1 MARFNRFTQ
10 GVLQDIKTLGWFV
23 LLLSLFRL
31 AFIMIFSDQLN
42 ESVTMVDWLLTMWYG
57 FRISLKTAG
66 LFMAMGFFLI
76 TVPYVLWSKWPRRL
90 LRCMLA
96 YIGTI
101 LFTLLFFIRI
111 PYFTIFN
118 SGFNRMLING
128 ANDDWYAI
136 FMTAIDTYGLLWRL
150 PLALVIGFI
159 LGWCAWRW
167 VDYECSR
174 TTAWLKKL
182 EPISKQS
189 LIIRT
194 LSIIIILAISAV
206 FLRFGG
212 AFSYSR
218 SINWENAGRLSSQVL
233 NEAILDDG
241 QALYRVYASEKRL
254 AKAVKLN
261 ISKNQLKEYIANS
274 GGNPKATTIDGAF
287 THTVSVPKLAEQPKT
302 VVLILGESYALW
314 PFLDTFKG
322 PGDYLVSEGKAL
334 AQSPHSLFLQGL
346 AHGTGTMPAVNGY
359 VTGLPSTGLYENYEK
374 ESYKE
379 KYGFGIAAT
388 MKRLGYKTVFWYGGF
403 GAWQDVRNFVLAQ
416 NFDEFH
422 DVGSFSQ
429 KSGNAWGVPDKVLF
443 NEVETYMKAHSGE
456 KVFHFI
462 LTTSNHPPYDI
473 DLDVAG
479 FDAQK
484 VMNTDIKELPEDSK
498 RIIELGHIWYADQ
511 MMGHFVKNTQK
522 IDPNTLFVITGD
534 HGERFTFAKEV
545 DRRTNSGIPIIFYGA
560 GIDSNWLVDSSGEF
574 NASNVSNTSSFS
586 SMFAS
591 SLQIA
596 PTLAELVGRPGDTY
610 ESLVPSIFNQSSFV
624 FNHELWLDS
633 EGYHE
638 QKDGLA
644 EKYKQTIDELL
655 TIAIWRVKRGNELN

>member
-1 MARFNRFTQ
+1 MLRFNRFTQ
-10 GVLQDIKTLGWFV
+10 GVLQDVKTLGWFIV
-23 LLLSLFRL
+23 LLSVFRL
-31 AFIMIFSDQLN
+31 IFVVIFSNQLN
-42 ESVTMVDWLLTMWYG
+42 ESVTITDWLLTMWYG
-57 FRISLKTAG
+57 LRISLKTAG
-66 LFMAMGFFLI
+66 LFMALGFFLI
-76 TVPYVLWSKWPRRL
+76 TVPYVVWSKWPRRY
-90 LRCMLA
+90 LRGFLA
-96 YIGTI
+96 YGGTI
-101 LFTLLFFIRI
+101 LFTLLFFVRI
-111 PYFTIFN
+111 PYFAIFN
-118 SGFNRMLING
+118 SSFNRMLING

-136 FMTAIDTYGLLWRL
+136 LVTAIDTYGLLWRL
-150 PLALVIGFI
+150 PLALVVGLL

-167 VDYECSR
+167 IDYQCLR
-174 TTAWLKKL
+174 TTAWLEAL
-182 EPISKQS
+182 SPTSNTS
-189 LIIRT
+189 LWSRT
-194 LSIIIILAISAV
+194 IGILLILAISAV

-212 AFSYSR
+212 AFTYSN
-218 SINWENAGRLSSQVL
+218 SINWENAGRLPSQVL

-254 AKAVKLN
+254 AQAFKLD
-261 ISKNQLKEYIANS
+261 ISETELKEYIAAN
-274 GGNPKATTIDGAF
+274 GGNPKSATIDTAF
-287 THTVSVPKLAEQPKT
+287 THTIGTPRLQEQPKT
-302 VVLILGESYALW
+302 VVLVLGESYALW

-429 KSGNAWGVPDKVLF
+429 KSGNAWGVPDGVLF
-443 NEVETYMKAHSGE
+443 KEVEAYMAAHKGE

-479 FDAQK
+479 FDPSK
-484 VMNTDIKELPEDSK
+484 VMNTGIKELPEDSE

-511 MMGHFVKNTQK
+511 MMGQFVKKAQTV
-522 IDPNTLFVITGD
+522 DPQTLFVITGD

-560 GIDSNWLVDSSGEF
+560 GIDANWLASHKDGNESGT
-574 NASNVSNTSSFS
+574 SNSPLA
-586 SMFAS
+586 FAS
-591 SLQIA
+591 SLQII

-610 ESLVPSIFNQSSFV
+610 ESLVPSIFDQGSFV
-624 FNHELWLDS
+624 FNHELWLDQT
-633 EGYHE
+633 GYHE
-638 QKDGLA
+638 QKEGLPA
-644 EKYKQTIDELL
+644 MYKQKIDELR
-655 TIAIWRVKRGNELN
+655 TIAIWRVKRGNVLN

>member
-10 GVLQDIKTLGWFV
+10 GVLQDIKLLGWYIV
-23 LLLSLFRL
+23 LLSLFRL
-31 AFIMIFSDQLN
+31 AFIIIFSDQLN
-42 ESVTMVDWLLTMWYG
+42 EAVGITDWLLTMWYG
-57 FRISLKTAG
+57 LRISLKTAG
-66 LFMAMGFFLI
+66 LFMAIGFFLI
-76 TVPYVLWSKWPRRL
+76 TVPYALWKRWPCRF
-90 LRCMLA
+90 LRGLLA
-96 YIGTI
+96 YGGTI
-101 LFTLLFFIRI
+101 VFTLLFFVRI

-136 FMTAIDTYGLLWRL
+136 LMTAIDTYGLLWRL
-150 PLALVIGFI
+150 PIALIVGFA

-167 VDYECSR
+167 VDYQCPR
-174 TTAWLKKL
+174 TTAWLQALCPSSKK
-182 EPISKQS
+182 S
-189 LIIRT
+189 LLGRT
-194 LSIIIILAISAV
+194 VAILLILAMSAV

-212 AFSYSR
+212 AFTYSS

-233 NEAILDDG
+233 NEAVLDDG
-241 QALYRVYASEKRL
+241 QALYRVYASERRL
-254 AKAVKLN
+254 AKAVKLD
-261 ISKNQLKEYIANS
+261 ISETKLREYIAKND
-274 GGNPKATTIDGAF
+274 GNPQAKSIDEAF
-287 THTVSVPKLAEQPKT
+287 THTVVTPRLKEQPKT
-302 VVLILGESYALW
+302 VVLVLGESYALW

-334 AQSPHSLFLQGL
+334 ATSPHSLFLQGL

-374 ESYKE
+374 VTYKE

-429 KSGNAWGVPDKVLF
+429 KAGNAWGVPDGVLF
-443 NEVETYMKAHSGE
+443 KEIEAYMAAHTGE

-473 DLDVAG
+473 DLEVAG
-479 FDAQK
+479 FDAHK
-484 VMNTDIKELPEDSK
+484 VMNTGIKELPEDSE

-511 MMGHFVKNTQK
+511 MMGQFVKRAQM
-522 IDPNTLFVITGD
+522 IDPQTLFVITGD

-560 GIDSNWLVDSSGEF
+560 GIDSNWLVGNS
-574 NASNVSNTSSFS
+574 NASNTANFS
-586 SMFAS
+586 QAFAS

-596 PTLAELVGRPGDTY
+596 PTLAELVGRFGDTY
-610 ESLVPSIFNQSSFV
+610 ESLVPSIFDQSQFV
-624 FNHELWLDS
+624 FNHELWLDN

-638 QKDGLA
+638 QKADLPEA
-644 EKYKQTIDELL
+644 YKDKIDELR
-655 TIAIWRVKRGNELN
+655 TIAIWRVKRGNVLAQ